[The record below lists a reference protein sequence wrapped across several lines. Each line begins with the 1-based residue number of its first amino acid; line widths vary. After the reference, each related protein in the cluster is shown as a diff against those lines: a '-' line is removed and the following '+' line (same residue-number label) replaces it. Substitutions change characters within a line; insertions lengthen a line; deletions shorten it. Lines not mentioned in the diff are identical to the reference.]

1 MTSSNTPQGL
11 AAAIESLVASYIN
24 ELRRTAQQAVEHAF
38 CRSRVTTVPTR
49 AKVHVAQAKRP
60 ASRRSAEE
68 LEALCEQL
76 YGLVCARPGE
86 MMVVFADEAGVA
98 ARALERPMAKLKA
111 EGRVRSVGQRNLT
124 RYFPAVVRP
133 STSAA

>member
-1 MTSSNTPQGL
+1 MTSSNTPQRL
-11 AAAIESLVASYIN
+11 AASIESLVASYID
-24 ELRRTAQQAVEHAF
+24 EMRRSAQQAVEHAF
-38 CRSRVTTVPTR
+38 CRSRVAAVPTR
-49 AKVHVAQAKRP
+49 AKGHVAQAKRP

-86 MMVVFADEAGVA
+86 MMVVLADEAGVA
-98 ARALERPMAKLKA
+98 ARTLERPMAKLKA

-124 RYFPAVVRP
+124 RYFPAVFRP